1 VCGKA
6 GQRVFLPLN
15 RDVQPPPFT
24 PAEEGELLAVG
35 VVIPVVNVSAGGVVE
50 GDICSHIPQ
59 GIDQRWIEIIFAII
73 AVIINIISIFFRI
86 ELFLLRAFRRL
97 QFLDDGDLI
106 VTVGENLGAGPP
118 NAARPVD
125 IGDQEIAVVDD
136 DVGAKFRQVFP
147 KSIQGRFVHG

>member
-1 VCGKA
+1 MLYRGGKRKNSILDIHDQTA
-6 GQRVFLPLN
+6 EC
-15 RDVQPPPFT
+15 DPFDLVT
-24 PAEEGELLAVG
+24 KPMSRPG
-35 VVIPVVNVSAGGVVE
+35 SGVVE

-59 GIDQRWIEIIFAII
+59 GIDQRWIEIIFSII